1 MKEKTKVEKLKIECQ
16 RALSALS
23 QTAQTTNQ
31 RAARLLHSYLIGPME
46 KGFET
51 ARLQAPP
58 DHVVD
63 GVDLRILPKFICYK
77 AALLREKVALQFWL
91 ALVGAAFIIIFL
103 GSRWEVSHLNAK
115 LRAKEYIL
123 APGVQDFIAV
133 SPQSVPDSHV
143 QNAAM
148 EFLQTF
154 GNINPVNVDEQ
165 YRRLTENMSP
175 DLRVQ
180 FEMEAAPWRS
190 KVKDDGISQIL
201 SISEK
206 EIRST
211 GDGYYQV
218 TAIGKKDSF
227 VNNEHIGATNIVV
240 EMVLRLVPPKAGKRW
255 YMEIVKLTSQDTN
268 AFRVKS
274 SMSGQ
279 PPSRDP
285 KTVKQGEGT

>member
-1 MKEKTKVEKLKIECQ
+1 MDIRT
-16 RALSALS
+16 
-23 QTAQTTNQ
+23 TAQESLKTFNQ
-31 RAARLLHSYLIGPME
+31 EASRLLQSYLIGPME

-51 ARLQAPP
+51 AKLQAPP
-58 DHVVD
+58 AHVVD
-63 GVDLRILPKFICYK
+63 GIDLRVLPKFICYK

-91 ALVGAAFIIIFL
+91 ALLAAAFLIVFL
-103 GSRWEVSHLNAK
+103 GSRWEVHSLNTK

-154 GNINPVNVDEQ
+154 GNFNPTNIEEQ
-165 YRRLTENMSP
+165 YRRLTESMSP

-180 FEMEAAPWRS
+180 FELEAAPWRA

-206 EIRST
+206 EIRSS
-211 GDGYYQV
+211 GDGYYQI
-218 TAIGKKDSF
+218 TAIGRKDSF
-227 VNNEHIGATNIVV
+227 VNNEHIGATDIVI
-240 EMVLRLVPPKAGKRW
+240 EMVLKLIPPQAGRRW
-255 YMEIVKLTSQDTN
+255 YLEIAKLVSQDAN

-274 SMSGQ
+274 KLAVPSPKSGN
-279 PPSRDP
+279 SEVAR
-285 KTVKQGEGT
+285 

>member
-1 MKEKTKVEKLKIECQ
+1 MDIKATAKESFKKF
-16 RALSALS
+16 
-23 QTAQTTNQ
+23 NQ
-31 RAARLLHSYLIGPME
+31 EASCLLQSYIIGPME
-46 KGFET
+46 KGFEV

-58 DHVVD
+58 AHVVD
-63 GVDLRILPKFICYK
+63 GVDLRVLPKFICYK

-91 ALVGAAFIIIFL
+91 ALLAAAFLIVFL
-103 GSRWEVSHLNAK
+103 GSRWEVHSLNTK

-154 GNINPVNVDEQ
+154 GNFNPTNIEEQ
-165 YRRLTENMSP
+165 YRRLTESMSP

-180 FEMEAAPWRS
+180 FELEAAPWRA

-206 EIRST
+206 EIRSS

-218 TAIGKKDSF
+218 TAIGRKDSF
-227 VNNEHIGATNIVV
+227 VNNEHIGATDIVI
-240 EMVLRLVPPKAGKRW
+240 EMVLKLIPPQAGRRW
-255 YMEIVKLTSQDTN
+255 YLEIDKLVSQDAN
-268 AFRVKS
+268 VFRVKS
-274 SMSGQ
+274 KMVV
-279 PPSRDP
+279 PPQKPGAGETSR
-285 KTVKQGEGT
+285 

>member
-1 MKEKTKVEKLKIECQ
+1 MDIKATAKESLKTL
-16 RALSALS
+16 
-23 QTAQTTNQ
+23 NQ
-31 RAARLLHSYLIGPME
+31 EASRLLQSYIIGPME

-51 ARLQAPP
+51 AKLQAPP
-58 DHVVD
+58 AHIVD
-63 GVDLRILPKFICYK
+63 GVDLRVLPKFICYK

-91 ALVGAAFIIIFL
+91 AILAAAFLIVFL
-103 GSRWEVSHLNAK
+103 GSRWEVHSLNTK

-154 GNINPVNVDEQ
+154 GNFNPTNIEEQ
-165 YRRLTENMSP
+165 YRRLTESMSP

-180 FEMEAAPWRS
+180 FELEAAPWRA

-206 EIRST
+206 EIRSS

-218 TAIGKKDSF
+218 TAIGRKDSF
-227 VNNEHIGATNIVV
+227 VNNEHIGATDIVI
-240 EMVLRLVPPKAGKRW
+240 EMVLKLIPPQAGRRW
-255 YMEIVKLTSQDTN
+255 YLEINKLVSQDAN

-274 SMSGQ
+274 KLAV
-279 PPSRDP
+279 PPPKSSTGEVSR
-285 KTVKQGEGT
+285 